1 MEMCRS
7 AEAAAIFTDQTDD
20 RASTAIL
27 NFDCVCKPKET
38 TTCWS
43 QLGLAVDVFNG

>member
-1 MEMCRS
+1 MCRS

-20 RASTAIL
+20 RASTTIL
-27 NFDCVCKPKET
+27 NLIVFAKKKET

-43 QLGLAVDVFNG
+43 QLSGGCV